1 MSSKFVVEDWI
12 QDNIKIKIPFI
23 ELLNNVL
30 LGLLLYMF
38 YSNVEFSI
46 FLRFIKYCVLLL
58 FIRYILSYI
67 TTIKDVENNNKRY
80 FQINGHVAL
89 FLIIILLCI
98 ETNTFGLSTNVYL
111 SMGLILVYSLIVI
124 LAKYG
129 YTYDIITTILLV
141 NVIFNSEQLRIWIG

>member
-1 MSSKFVVEDWI
+1 MSSEFVVEDWI

-58 FIRYILSYI
+58 FIRYISSYI
-67 TTIKDVENNNKRY
+67 TTIKDVENNKRY
-80 FQINGHVAL
+80 FQINGHVGL

-111 SMGLILVYSLIVI
+111 SIGLILVYSLIVI